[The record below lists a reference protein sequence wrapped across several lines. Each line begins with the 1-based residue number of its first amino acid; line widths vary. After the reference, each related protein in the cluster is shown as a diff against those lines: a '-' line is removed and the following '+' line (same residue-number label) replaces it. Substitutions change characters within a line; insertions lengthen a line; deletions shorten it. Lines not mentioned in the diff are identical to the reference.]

1 MCNDCRKYV
10 TETKIFFTNK
20 STDSNCNSILFV
32 NTGTNNVEI
41 DGLRL
46 VPNQSW
52 EVSGNKDEIN
62 VKTYYFTFSSATGS
76 ALTIIYKR
84 YL

>member
-1 MCNDCRKYV
+1 MCKDCRKYI
-10 TETKIFFTNK
+10 TETKVILSNG

-32 NTGTNNVEI
+32 NTGTNNVTI
-41 DGLRL
+41 DGLTL